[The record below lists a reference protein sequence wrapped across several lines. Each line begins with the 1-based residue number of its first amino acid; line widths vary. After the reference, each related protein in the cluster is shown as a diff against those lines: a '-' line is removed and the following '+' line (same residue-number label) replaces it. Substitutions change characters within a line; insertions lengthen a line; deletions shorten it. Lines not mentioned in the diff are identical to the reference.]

1 VDIDADGHIDIL
13 SGCYSE
19 HDPMAG
25 LFWVLKGKE
34 DGTFA
39 AAESLKGTDGKPL
52 IIATLPGQ
60 EDNVVRTICT
70 RPTALDYDG
79 DGDLDIVSGNFEGTF
94 HLFEG
99 SGNGRFAPVSTPL
112 VDSNG
117 DELTVGHHSDPVF
130 VDWDGDGDR
139 DLVSGSG
146 HGVHI
151 FTNNGERGY
160 AAARDLFSYTGT
172 GAAYGEESTFGEAH
186 ITEPQGS
193 IRLWIEDMNGDGRF
207 DLVMGDNA
215 YVTKPA
221 QGVSEDE
228 ARTRLAEW
236 QKRMDA
242 LMDDQGDSDWD
253 DAMNEKWS
261 ALYDERSKIVTE
273 SGVGFVWV
281 AYQQERS
288 GS

>member
-1 VDIDADGHIDIL
+1 MDIDADGHIDIL
-13 SGCYSE
+13 SGCYSD
-19 HDPMAG
+19 HKPMAG
-25 LFWVLKGKE
+25 LFWVLKGKA

-52 IIATLPGQ
+52 IIHMPEGA
-60 EDNVVRTICT
+60 DVVRTICT

-99 SGNGRFAPVSTPL
+99 LGNGTFAPRSTPL
-112 VDSNG
+112 VDANG
-117 DELTVGHHSDPVF
+117 EELTVGHHSDPVF

-146 HGVHI
+146 HGIHI
-151 FTNNGERGY
+151 FTNNGESGY
-160 AAARDLFSYTGT
+160 APARDLFYYTST
-172 GAAYGEESTFGEAH
+172 AGAYEDVTFGEAH
-186 ITEPQGS
+186 ITKPQGS

-207 DLVMGDNA
+207 DLVMGDSA
-215 YVTKPA
+215 YVTNVA
-221 QGVSEDE
+221 DGLTEDE
-228 ARTRLAEW
+228 ARTRLAAW
-236 QKRMDA
+236 QKKMDT
-242 LMDDQGDSDWD
+242 LLDEHGDAEWD
-253 DAMNEKWS
+253 DAMDEAFN
-261 ALYDERSKIVTE
+261 ALYAERATIVTE
-273 SGVGFVWV
+273 GGVGFVWV

>member
-1 VDIDADGHIDIL
+1 MDIDADGHIDIL
-13 SGCYSE
+13 SGCYSD

-39 AAESLKGTDGKPL
+39 AAESLMGTDGKPL
-52 IIATLPGQ
+52 IIHMPEGA
-60 EDNVVRTICT
+60 DVVRTICT

-99 SGNGRFAPVSTPL
+99 LGNGTFGPRSTPL
-112 VDSNG
+112 LDDKG
-117 DELTVGHHSDPVF
+117 DELSVGHHSDPVF

-139 DLVSGSG
+139 DLVSGSTS
-146 HGVHI
+146 GVHI
-151 FTNNGERGY
+151 FTNNGERGF
-160 AAARDLFSYTGT
+160 AAARDLFDYS
-172 GAAYGEESTFGEAH
+172 GANAGYEEVVFGEKK

-215 YVTKPA
+215 YVTTPVE
-221 QGVSEDE
+221 GLTEDE
-228 ARTRLAEW
+228 AREKLAVWE
-236 QKRMDA
+236 KRFIE
-242 LMDDQGDSDWD
+242 LKEESDGGWTD
-253 DAMNEKWS
+253 ELEAHYE
-261 ALYDERSKIVTE
+261 ERSKFVKE
-273 SGVGFVWV
+273 RGVGFVWV